1 MEVKPIRDRLIVK
14 PIEAETMTASGI
26 VIPDSAKENEKSLK
40 GKVLSV
46 GGGRITDNGTVIPMI
61 VQEGNTVLF
70 GQYAGNA
77 VKIDGEEH
85 LVLKEDEVMAILD

>member
-14 PIEAETMTASGI
+14 PIEAETTTASGI
-26 VIPDSAKENEKSLK
+26 VIPNSAKENEKSLK
-40 GKVLSV
+40 GKVLGV
-46 GGGRITDNGTVIPMI
+46 GGGRITDNGTLIPMV

-77 VKIDGEEH
+77 VKINGEEH

>member
-14 PIEAETMTASGI
+14 PIEAETTTASGI
-26 VIPDSAKENEKSLK
+26 VIPNSAKENEKSLK
-40 GKVLSV
+40 GKVLGV
-46 GGGRITDNGTVIPMI
+46 GGGRITDNGTLIPMV

-70 GQYAGNA
+70 GQYAGNG
-77 VKIDGEEH
+77 VKINGEEH

>member
-14 PIEAETMTASGI
+14 PIEAETTTASGI
-26 VIPDSAKENEKSLK
+26 VIPDNAKEKPLK
-40 GKVLSV
+40 GKVLGV
-46 GGGRITDNGTVIPMI
+46 GGGRVTDNGAVIPM
-61 VQEGNTVLF
+61 VVKEGDTVLF

-77 VKIDGEEH
+77 VKINGDEH